1 MGARKKEERAPYNR
15 QEPYT
20 EFFPQPSAASLLLTK
35 NVYEIFPFQ
44 KARSAF
50 FGSLGIKTAKH
61 GLAFA
66 TPAFGALMLLFLP
79 FLH

>member
-1 MGARKKEERAPYNR
+1 MGARKKEESPPYNR
-15 QEPYT
+15 KEAYE
-20 EFFPQPSAASLLLTK
+20 EFSPFSYLTFPLATK
-35 NVYEIFPFQ
+35 NVYGIFPFQ